1 MAFLARRTGLRV
13 ASAALSRVVAA
24 PRRGD
29 VYELEPTR
37 AYWAEVR
44 GAGAVLFLNAADGGG
59 VVCADG
65 VVAAAPGRL
74 AVLDGGWRAER
85 VGAGARWAVE
95 LTC

>member
-1 MAFLARRTGLRV
+1 MCNDLVLVAARYGFDWRFATANGVAAFL
-13 ASAALSRVVAA
+13 
-24 PRRGD
+24 
-29 VYELEPTR
+29 
-37 AYWAEVR
+37 
-44 GAGAVLFLNAADGGG
+44 GG